1 MVNSTP
7 TPSASSALVS
17 VPNPH
22 QLAARIAPP
31 DAIPHTAATMLQH
44 DIAALCADV
53 LWLRS
58 WWASYRPVIAAAAP
72 QVASSGNDHIVM
84 AAGTARA
91 VLRQLGMDVNESAM
105 ASHQW
110 WPDARGEHHAARETV
125 GGAA

>member
-7 TPSASSALVS
+7 TPSASTALIPT
-17 VPNPH
+17 PNPQ
-22 QLAARIAPP
+22 QLAARVAPP

-58 WWASYRPVIAAAAP
+58 WWASYRQVIAAAAP

-91 VLRQLGMDVNESAM
+91 VLRQLGMDVNEGAM

-110 WPDARGEHHAARETV
+110 PDAQGKRHAACETD
-125 GGAA
+125 GGEA

>member
-7 TPSASSALVS
+7 TPSASTALISA
-17 VPNPH
+17 PNSH

-31 DAIPHTAATMLQH
+31 EAIPHTATMLQH

-58 WWASYRPVIAAAAP
+58 WWASHRHVIAAAAP
-72 QVASSGNDHIVM
+72 KAASSGNDHIVM

-110 WPDARGEHHAARETV
+110 WPDAQDGHGAAVCEAV
-125 GGAA
+125 GGVA

>member
-7 TPSASSALVS
+7 TPSASTALVS

-22 QLAARIAPP
+22 QVAAGITPP
-31 DAIPHTAATMLQH
+31 DAIPLISATKLQQ

-58 WWASYRPVIAAAAP
+58 WWASYRQVIADAAP
-72 QVASSGNDHIVM
+72 KVASSGNDHIVM

-105 ASHQW
+105 ISHQW
-110 WPDARGEHHAARETV
+110 PDAQGEHHAARETG